1 MNADRAGFELLEH
14 TADVKL
20 HAWGDTRSA
29 LFRAAAEGLY
39 SVIGEINLSE
49 RAAPATV
56 TIRAPDVTDLFH
68 DWLAELLFLFATQRV
83 KVSDIEFSTITDTEL
98 DATVRKVGVDCAGSR
113 FGGEVK
119 AVTYHGL
126 HVERRGGRHEATVIL
141 DL

>member
-1 MNADRAGFELLEH
+1 MNANASGFELLEH

-20 HAWGDTRSA
+20 HAWGDTLAA

-39 SVIGEINLSE
+39 AVIGEITLSE
-49 RAAPATV
+49 RAAPATI

-68 DWLAELLFLFATQRV
+68 DWLAELLFLFDTQRV
-83 KVSDIEFSTITDTEL
+83 KVSDVEFPTITDTEL
-98 DATVRKVGVDCAGSR
+98 VATVRKLGVDWAGSR
-113 FGGEVK
+113 FDGEVK

-126 HVERRGGRHEATVIL
+126 HVERRQGRHEATVIL